1 MDDRSAQ
8 LYRAAAELF
17 VERGYRD
24 VDVVDITGR
33 CGVSPGTFYNYFRN
47 KRDVLELI
55 LGKGIDGLV
64 QAAAAGGDATTITG
78 RGAFFAELE
87 ARMRAILQYI
97 ADNADVMA
105 FVAFTAPGLD
115 DAAYRSALNGYWELS
130 AQFTALLSTGR
141 RRGWIRQDVDLQIAG
156 QVVVSCL
163 VTAALPVLLGE
174 VVDEFDAA
182 EVAATCCT
190 YLLGGMRSLLPG

>member
-64 QAAAAGGDATTITG
+64 QAAAAAGDATTTTG

-105 FVAFTAPGLD
+105 FVAFTAPGWTMRPTGRPST
-115 DAAYRSALNGYWELS
+115 ATGNGVRSSPHSCRPAVAG
-130 AQFTALLSTGR
+130 AGFVKMSTGR
-141 RRGWIRQDVDLQIAG
+141 SPARWWCPAW
-156 QVVVSCL
+156 
-163 VTAALPVLLGE
+163 
-174 VVDEFDAA
+174 
-182 EVAATCCT
+182 
-190 YLLGGMRSLLPG
+190 